1 MQSGWRTQAAAYH
14 SLTERSPFGKV
25 YFCFFLS
32 FDRLFSPLRVFFALL
47 RHIVKRNPS
56 CKEVVKR

>member
-1 MQSGWRTQAAAYH
+1 MQSGWRPQTAATY
-14 SLTERSPFGKV
+14 SLSEKARFGKD

-56 CKEVVKR
+56 CKEVV